1 MLRYKADL
9 LSVFYMVVTTGILVW
24 HWLLPEFNV
33 FLFIGAM
40 LMAAPCFAMAHNH
53 NHNNM
58 WKSHLMNRL
67 TDYWLTLFYGFPVY
81 AWIPTHNLNHHR
93 FSNKDGDYTITW
105 RFSERNNLFTLLTY
119 PIISAIYQQTPT
131 SQFLKHA
138 WKHDKP
144 RFFFYISEYAIW
156 IAFIGG
162 ALLLDWK
169 KALYCIIV
177 PSQFSVIAVL
187 MVNYIQHVHCD
198 EDSALNHSRN
208 FTGIGSKL
216 LLNAGL
222 HTVHHEQMALHW
234 SQLTEAHAKIA
245 DKIDPRLMER
255 SLAWYI
261 IRTYVLSIFVPQWR
275 SKSMRTQHTRKPDAA
290 REALLS
296 EYGT

>member
-9 LSVFYMVVTTGILVW
+9 LSVFYMIVTTGILVW
-24 HWLLPEFNV
+24 HWMLPEFNV

-58 WKSHLMNRL
+58 WKSHFLNRL

-93 FSNKDGDYTITW
+93 FGNKDGDYTITW
-105 RFSERNNLFTLLTY
+105 RFSESNNLFTLLTY

-138 WKHDKP
+138 WRNDKP
-144 RFFFYISEYAIW
+144 RFFFYMSEYVLW

-162 ALLLDWK
+162 GLILDWR
-169 KALYCIIV
+169 KALYCIVI

-187 MVNYIQHVHCD
+187 MINYIQHVHCD
-198 EDSALNHSRN
+198 EESAFNHSRN
-208 FTGIGSKL
+208 FTGFGSNL

-222 HTVHHEQMALHW
+222 HTAHHENMRLHW
-234 SQLTEAHAKIA
+234 SELRAAHNAIA
-245 DKIDPRLMER
+245 DKIDPRLKEK
-255 SLAWYI
+255 SLLWYI
-261 IRTYVLSIFVPQWR
+261 IRTYVLSLVIPAFR
-275 SKSMRTQHTRKPDAA
+275 SKPMRTQHVRRAGAA
-290 REALLS
+290 EEALMS